1 MIQKIKV
8 DVCVCNCNPKIF
20 FFFFFEK
27 QHRNFIQREP
37 NRFELQK
44 LGMEKHPPLIP

>member
-1 MIQKIKV
+1 MNIWYLYDFFQLCII
-8 DVCVCNCNPKIF
+8 NSF

-27 QHRNFIQREP
+27 QHCNFIQREL

-44 LGMEKHPPLIP
+44 LGVEEHPSSIQ